1 MLLVGLQESGE
12 KIGLGGRTGGQ
23 LEVLRRRPKFGLFRA
38 EGEPF
43 AVLGQTEVQS
53 SQVAQENHES
63 AVSSVVDRPSG
74 LGVEYLPLSVEC
86 VSR

>member
-23 LEVLRRRPKFGLFRA
+23 VEVLRRRPKFGLFGT

-53 SQVAQENHES
+53 SEVAQENHES
-63 AVSSVVDRPSG
+63 AVSSAVDEPSAVRG
-74 LGVEYLPLSVEC
+74 SASSTFL
-86 VSR
+86 